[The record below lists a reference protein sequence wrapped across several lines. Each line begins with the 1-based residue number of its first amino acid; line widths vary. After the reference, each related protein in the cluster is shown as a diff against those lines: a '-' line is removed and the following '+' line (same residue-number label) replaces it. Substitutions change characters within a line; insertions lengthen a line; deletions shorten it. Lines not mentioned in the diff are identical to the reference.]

1 MPVGSHRIERRMGEE
16 AMGKHVIQAAGGA
29 APLGAYSHGW
39 RAGDFI
45 FVTGTGPIGPDGK
58 VVGDTIEEQTDV
70 TISNIEAVLRAEGAS
85 LGDVIKVNVHLI
97 DTNLFPRYNAVYK
110 QRFSEPYPAR
120 TTVGSDL
127 HQVPGM
133 MIEIEAI
140 AYVGE

>member
-1 MPVGSHRIERRMGEE
+1 
-16 AMGKHVIQAAGGA
+16 MGKHVIQAADGA
-29 APLGAYSHGW
+29 PPLGAYSHGW

-45 FVTGTGPIGPDGK
+45 FVTGTGPIGPEGT
-58 VVGDTIEEQTDV
+58 VVGDTIEEQTNA
-70 TISNIEAVLRAEGAS
+70 TIDNIQAVLKAEGATLS
-85 LGDVIKVNVHLI
+85 DVIKVSVHLI

-110 QRFSEPYPAR
+110 ERFSEPYPAR

-133 MIEIEAI
+133 LIEIDCI

>member
-1 MPVGSHRIERRMGEE
+1 M
-16 AMGKHVIQAAGGA
+16 AKHVIQAADGA
-29 APLGAYSHGW
+29 PPLGAYSHGW
-39 RAGDFI
+39 RAGGFI

-58 VVGDTIEEQTDV
+58 VVGDTIEEQTGVAIDNV
-70 TISNIEAVLRAEGAS
+70 EAVLRAEGAA
-85 LGDVIKVNVHLI
+85 LADVVKVSVHLS

-133 MIEIEAI
+133 LIEIEAI